1 MLREIRMI
9 SAQLLDRS
17 SKDPETLNRVLEM
30 LRKQASRHNY
40 LRLAEAFLDAGE
52 AGCAW
57 YILRQCC
64 EHLTPHCEHT
74 QSIIKRA
81 VDAGGAPDYRFAKS
95 HPPEFH
101 ISIVICS
108 WNRAEMLKD
117 CLEQIKSK
125 LSTHDGVE
133 ILVVDNGSTDQSVAV
148 SRSAGVC
155 EVYVAEKNAGLEIY
169 RNAFDLCKGDLIIEI
184 DDDVIELPQ
193 NFDQIFLDYFEA
205 FPDFGFL
212 GMNVVQDWR
221 TNGAKPDIEH
231 YSLEERNGM
240 TIERGPVVGC
250 CAAIKRETFDRVN
263 RFEGIELSMSQSE
276 DGVLCSRVISM
287 GLGAGIIHDHTC
299 LHACGPTFSKEYGYL
314 ERDIEK
320 YRIAGLTEMAQMY
333 EGMREP

>member
-1 MLREIRMI
+1 MLTRKIIEASNSNRDVERE
-9 SAQLLDRS
+9 LL
-17 SKDPETLNRVLEM
+17 LM
-30 LRKQASRHNY
+30 LRKKGSRILFLKAAQNCLEHGY
-40 LRLAEAFLDAGE
+40 PALA
-52 AGCAW
+52 W
-57 YILRQCC
+57 RILRQCC
-64 EHLTPHCEHT
+64 EQLSPHCSVT
-74 QSIIKRA
+74 QEVIRE
-81 VDAGGAPDYRFAKS
+81 VLNAGGEPAHSVNQDNTSGIR
-95 HPPEFH
+95 
-101 ISIVICS
+101 ISVVICS
-108 WNRAEMLKD
+108 WNRAEMLND
-117 CLEQIKSK
+117 CLEQVKTK

-133 ILVVDNGSTDQSVAV
+133 ILVVDNGSEDNSVAIA
-148 SRSAGVC
+148 REAGVTQ
-155 EVYVAEKNAGLEIY
+155 VYATEKNSGLEIY
-169 RNAFDLCKGDLIIEI
+169 RKAFDLCKGDLIIEI

-250 CAAIKRETFDRVN
+250 CAAIRRETFDRVN
-263 RFEGIELSMSQSE
+263 RFEGIELSMSHSE